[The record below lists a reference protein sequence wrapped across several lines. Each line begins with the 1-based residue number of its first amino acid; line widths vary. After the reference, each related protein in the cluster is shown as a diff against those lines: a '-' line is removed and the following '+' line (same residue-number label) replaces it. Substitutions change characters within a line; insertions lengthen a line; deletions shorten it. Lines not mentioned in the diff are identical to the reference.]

1 MKGTAGIVLA
11 GGRSTRMGSPKAAL
25 EWRGSTLLE
34 GVVDAVGRAT
44 GRVVVVR
51 APGQE
56 LPALPAGVAVV
67 EDARRDR
74 GPLEAMLAGMRAVA
88 AEAEIVFVAAVDLP
102 FLHPAIVSR
111 VIRALGPGL
120 DAAVPIVAGRPQ
132 PLAAAYRIGLLP
144 LVAELAGGP
153 TRRMGELLDRAR
165 VARLDEAVLLA
176 DPAVAA
182 ADPRL
187 AGLGDLDTPAD
198 LARAR
203 ARTSQPMRE
212 NGTGRPASTPSSS
225 SATQASADAP
235 ASEVTA

>member
-88 AEAEIVFVAAVDLP
+88 AEAEIVFVASVDLP

-120 DAAVPIVAGRPQ
+120 DAAVPVVAGWPQ

-165 VARLDEAVLLA
+165 VARLDEAALLA

-182 ADPRL
+182 SDPRL
-187 AGLGDLDTPAD
+187 VGLGDVDTPAD

-203 ARTSQPMRE
+203 ARDAQPMRE
-212 NGTGRPASTPSSS
+212 NGTGRPASTPSTS
-225 SATQASADAP
+225 SATQASAVAP